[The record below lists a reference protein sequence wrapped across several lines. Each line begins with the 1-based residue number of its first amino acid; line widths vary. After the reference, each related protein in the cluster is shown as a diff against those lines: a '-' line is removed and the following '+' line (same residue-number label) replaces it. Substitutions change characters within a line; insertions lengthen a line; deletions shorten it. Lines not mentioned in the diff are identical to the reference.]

1 MHMYHKLVSVFKE
14 HVISQAINPFVSSS
28 HASIRLLRQLR
39 AWAPNQKKQ
48 QRFSVQKR
56 ILKLWNFNSGSSTL
70 LSSSIHWIGR
80 ILGRE
85 ENAKVIAADGR
96 KLFYQNPT
104 ATRSFHCRT
113 CDYTKLQEYTGYE
126 QQNAKHAHT
135 QCKQVNE
142 SILLRTRSV
151 GPPQHSPSHLKL
163 ETPKNFVVTAA
174 NFLQICTGLQ

>member
-1 MHMYHKLVSVFKE
+1 MSYLKL
-14 HVISQAINPFVSSS
+14 
-28 HASIRLLRQLR
+28 SIHLFPHPTPPYGCLRQLR

-126 QQNAKHAHT
+126 QQNAKHTHT
-135 QCKQVNE
+135 MQTGERINPFKDT
-142 SILLRTRSV
+142 IR
-151 GPPQHSPSHLKL
+151 GPPPAFSIPFETRNTQELRRHGGKFSSNMHRSPID
-163 ETPKNFVVTAA
+163 EM
-174 NFLQICTGLQ
+174 